1 MNAVDDRIADIAVEF
16 FDWLVD
22 MEYCSNEDRET
33 DIQEM
38 IEDFENAY
46 KVAPRLINLLR
57 DIAFN

>member
-1 MNAVDDRIADIAVEF
+1 MDKFDEIADIAVEF

-33 DIQEM
+33 DIPEL

-46 KVAPRLINLLR
+46 KVAPRLINRLR